1 MTRNVLLVSLLWGFQ
16 SALYA
21 QELAVDHLWIRVSPD
36 APEAS
41 ALAEAGFQFQEFDQ
55 ATTVAPIAAND
66 SRIIQHR
73 GQGTAGM
80 YVRFHNIYLELIWV
94 HDPELLKQVAPKH
107 GKTLL
112 DSRES
117 PIGIG
122 LRHVGE
128 DASSLPFESSSHWAP
143 WMRPPLI
150 ALPTATHDASAQ
162 GHPAI
167 FVVPRYLRWDLRAQ
181 ANPRILESAKHRPNL
196 KKVTLIRLHGP
207 AQSLRS
213 ESVQYLLD
221 ARLIEFFP
229 SESHLLELEFDNQ
242 TEEIIDFRPTL
253 PLVIYH

>member
-1 MTRNVLLVSLLWGFQ
+1 MTRNVLLVSFLWGFQ
-16 SALYA
+16 CALYA
-21 QELAVDHLWIRVSPD
+21 QELAVDHLWIRVSPG

-41 ALAEAGFQFQEFDQ
+41 SLVEAGFQFQEFDQ
-55 ATTVAPIAAND
+55 ATTVASVTATD
-66 SRIIQHR
+66 SRVGQHK
-73 GQGTAGM
+73 GQGTASM
-80 YVRFHNIYLELIWV
+80 VVRFHNVYLELIWV
-94 HDPELLKQVAPKH
+94 QNPDLLKQVAPKH

-143 WMRPPLI
+143 WMRPLI
-150 ALPTATHDASAQ
+150 ALPTASHDPSAR

-167 FVVPRYLRWDLRAQ
+167 FVVPRYMRWDLRTQ
-181 ANPRILESAKHRPNL
+181 SNPRLLESAKHRPNL
-196 KKVTLIRLHGP
+196 NEVTLIRIHGP

-213 ESVQYLLD
+213 EAVQYLLD
-221 ARLIEFFP
+221 ARLIEFVQ
-229 SESHLLELEFDNQ
+229 SESHLLELEFDNRQ
-242 TEEIIDFRPTL
+242 EDKMDFRPTL